1 MKIKAILLS
10 LLCFVS
16 ITTATAQSDVWVWKG
31 GSAVKTEMADSITF
45 TAPASG
51 NPHVDDAR
59 ALAEATT
66 EDIGKIIGEDGKIY
80 ATKEAAEAAGI
91 TAVAM
96 IAYVGD
102 DAETNNTYK
111 HGLALALKDVSGNIT
126 WCSQFSATCLGTRY
140 YSVSAVKGDMAG
152 LANTD
157 ALVNQTSHTH
167 AAATVARNYQYA
179 DGVIVGAHPKGT
191 SDWFLPSAGQWH
203 KMVTAAGG
211 YANLTTNAGL
221 QSYFY
226 WSSSEYYA
234 SDAWFFCSDDGYW
247 FFDLK
252 GSGLLVRAC
261 LAF

>member
-10 LLCFVS
+10 LLCFVG

-51 NPHVDDAR
+51 NPQVDDAR

-167 AAATVARNYQYA
+167 AAAPVARNYQYA

-191 SDWFLPSAGQWH
+191 SDWFLPSAGQWE
-203 KMVTAAGG
+203 KMATAAGG

-221 QSYFY
+221 QSDFY
-226 WSSSEYYA
+226 WSSSE
-234 SDAWFFCSDDGYW
+234 SDAVFAWGFYADSGYW
-247 FFDLK
+247 LIDVK
-252 GSGLLVRAC
+252 GIDNLVRPC

>member
-10 LLCFVS
+10 LLCFVG

-51 NPHVDDAR
+51 NPQVDDAR

-191 SDWFLPSAGQWH
+191 SDWFLPSAGQWE
-203 KMVTAAGG
+203 KMATAAGG

-221 QSYFY
+221 QSDFY
-226 WSSSEYYA
+226 WSSSE
-234 SDAWFFCSDDGYW
+234 SDAVFAWGFYADSGYW
-247 FFDLK
+247 LIDVK
-252 GSGLLVRAC
+252 GIDNLVRPC